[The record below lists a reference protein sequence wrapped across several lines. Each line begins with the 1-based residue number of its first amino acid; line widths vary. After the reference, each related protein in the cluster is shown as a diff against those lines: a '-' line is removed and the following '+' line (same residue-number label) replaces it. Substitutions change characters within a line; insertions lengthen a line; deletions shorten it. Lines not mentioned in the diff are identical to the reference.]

1 MVCISEIQDEA
12 ADKWVGGRGVGRREV
27 GGRMTRPTRNKKFDL
42 SLGSRRN
49 VVHPSPRNP
58 EIGDRACTG
67 TTRRREF
74 DLSPR
79 NPEIGEIT
87 CTRAIRRRKEVDPSL
102 EGLRETPAWAVS
114 HLPEIRKIAGTQATL
129 RREEAD
135 PSQEGYRASPPW
147 TVSHH
152 PTKGDL
158 EYIGPTRGREAN
170 FYLERHRASPLWT
183 VSHHPEIGDMAYIGG
198 SRKREANLSLEAY
211 GGSPAWV
218 ESHHPEIR
226 DVASTRVVDCPT
238 QLTSAK
244 DLAGQSAST
253 RGTQSRVR
261 LGEFNPSMLPNPELL
276 ENARKRLNDLSDVY
290 I

>member
-1 MVCISEIQDEA
+1 
-12 ADKWVGGRGVGRREV
+12 
-27 GGRMTRPTRNKKFDL
+27 MTRATRKKEFDL
-42 SLGSRRN
+42 SLGNRRN
-49 VVHPSPRNP
+49 EVHPSPRNP

-152 PTKGDL
+152 PRKGD
-158 EYIGPTRGREAN
+158 IGPTQRREAN
-170 FYLERHRASPLWT
+170 FSLEGHRHRASPPWT
-183 VSHHPEIGDMAYIGG
+183 VSHHPEIGHMAYTGG

-218 ESHHPEIR
+218 KSHHPEIR
-226 DVASTRVVDCPT
+226 DVARTRVVDCPT
-238 QLTSAK
+238 QLTSVK
-244 DLAGQSAST
+244 DLAEQSAST
-253 RGTQSRVR
+253 RGTQGRVR
-261 LGEFNPSMLPNPELL
+261 LGEFNPSMLPNSVLL